1 MNKSAQKPKQV
12 AVYFT
17 FFVSVSIAV
26 SVAIG
31 FKPTGV
37 LLKIFK
43 NLLGVADD

>member
-1 MNKSAQKPKQV
+1 MIKSAQKPQRV
-12 AVYFT
+12 ALYFV

-31 FKPTGV
+31 FKPSGF

-43 NLLGVADD
+43 NLFGVTDG